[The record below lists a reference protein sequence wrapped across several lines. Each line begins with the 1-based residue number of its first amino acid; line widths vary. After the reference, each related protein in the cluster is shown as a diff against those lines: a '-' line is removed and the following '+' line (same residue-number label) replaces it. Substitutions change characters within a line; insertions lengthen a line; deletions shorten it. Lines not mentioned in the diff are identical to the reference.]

1 MMFLSWRLR
10 CLYTHLANMKY
21 SFHKSQMDLLA
32 RFLVTLISN
41 SQSIFRSNVNNT
53 EADT

>member
-1 MMFLSWRLR
+1 MSVH
-10 CLYTHLANMKY
+10 TVDTKY

-41 SQSIFRSNVNNT
+41 SPTIFRSNANNV